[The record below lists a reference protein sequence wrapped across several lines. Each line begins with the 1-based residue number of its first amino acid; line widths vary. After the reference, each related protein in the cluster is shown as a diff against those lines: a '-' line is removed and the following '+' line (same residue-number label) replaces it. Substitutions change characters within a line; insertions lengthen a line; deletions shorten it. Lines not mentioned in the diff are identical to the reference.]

1 LSDLGAYYRW
11 ATQNVISNFR
21 PVHDSK
27 DPFMK
32 PLIERDNAQNDYVW
46 WLLFAGMYIRVFA
59 NIGFKSNLRPYGRV
73 RSSGN

>member
-1 LSDLGAYYRW
+1 MSDLGAYYRW
-11 ATQNVISNFR
+11 ATQNVIINFR
-21 PVHDSK
+21 PVHDTQ

-32 PLIERDNAQNDYVW
+32 LLIERDNAQNDYGC

-59 NIGFKSNLRPYGRV
+59 NIGFKSNFLPYGRL